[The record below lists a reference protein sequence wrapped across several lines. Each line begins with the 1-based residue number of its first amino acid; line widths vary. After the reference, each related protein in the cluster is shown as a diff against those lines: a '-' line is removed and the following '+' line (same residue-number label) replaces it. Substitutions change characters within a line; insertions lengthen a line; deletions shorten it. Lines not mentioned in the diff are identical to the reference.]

1 MSSAGTSSPFPHT
14 GHRLAPSA
22 FRTGDD
28 RDFIHLLRLQEPAN
42 LAHGLVPQA
51 PVQGPCGLVVPLRHQ
66 PHVREAELLA
76 EVRDL
81 LDEGPRNAL
90 PPEARPRPDL
100 PEERE
105 LLPRDEGRDPRPP
118 AGVSPSRTSR
128 SGFRMHV
135 DVPRRTIARSRVGWK
150 PMPASGF
157 CTLNAAFGSAKVMR
171 RNEIPWAR
179 IASSC
184 SRRTCGNPDF
194 GSRSTHARFA
204 SWTAGGESAATRIA
218 PHGRRTTPLTL
229 ERTANSASRTYP
241 RSSSSVTLV
250 AGAKAGARGKSFLR
264 RGAVP
269 PCPDHTK

>member
-1 MSSAGTSSPFPHT
+1 MSSAETSSPFPHT
-14 GHRLAPSA
+14 GHRLTPSA
-22 FRTGDD
+22 FRTGDG
-28 RDFIHLLRLQEPAN
+28 RDLIHLLRLQEPAN
-42 LAHGLVPQA
+42 LAHGLVPEA
-51 PVQGPCGLVVPLRHQ
+51 PVEGPRGLVVPLRHQ
-66 PHVREAELLA
+66 PHLREAELLA

-105 LLPRDEGRDPRPP
+105 LLPRDEGRDPRALP
-118 AGVSPSRTSR
+118 AEQPHVHPLPEAPGPAWTSASPASTPSPSSGVSTSRTSR
-128 SGFRMHV
+128 SEFRMHV

-184 SRRTCGNPDF
+184 SRRTCGTPDF
-194 GSRSTHARFA
+194 GSRSAPARFA
-204 SWTAGGESAATRIA
+204 SWTAG
-218 PHGRRTTPLTL
+218 
-229 ERTANSASRTYP
+229 
-241 RSSSSVTLV
+241 
-250 AGAKAGARGKSFLR
+250 
-264 RGAVP
+264 
-269 PCPDHTK
+269 